1 MTKFYKHIV
10 DRLSY
15 NLLAL
20 FAFDRLI
27 KLASVIHFF
36 RRTPPPEPQSWPA
49 VTLLQP
55 ITRGASGLPGNLRS
69 RAVLDYPGE
78 IQHLFICD
86 AGDSYAQAECAAVM
100 AAFPSLQAELI
111 LVETSGNG
119 IASGIA
125 SKIEKLV
132 AALPHATGEVF
143 CSIDDDIALR
153 PGALRTM
160 LPYLLQPGVGAVFG
174 LACYTNWRN
183 VWSSLMSA
191 FVNINAL
198 LNYIPITY
206 LTEPFTIT
214 GQCFALRRTTF
225 ESVGGF
231 THMERRTDDDHELAR
246 RVRRCGLRNVQT
258 PMIYDIDNHFSSR
271 RGYEKQMKRWF
282 IYPRQA
288 MLPFMTPKERG
299 FSFLVTVGQLIPAL
313 LTLLVIFTLRRSA
326 LRALIISLGIFGA
339 VQAVCELGYLQR
351 GTPIRRWP
359 LLPLMA
365 ILGPL
370 HVLWALLTNEEIEWR
385 GQRLRIHVGGETEV
399 IA

>member
-1 MTKFYKHIV
+1 MTKFRRYIV
-10 DRLSY
+10 DRLSCG
-15 NLLAL
+15 LLAL

-86 AGDSYAQAECAAVM
+86 AGDSYAQAECAAWM
-100 AAFPSLQAELI
+100 AAFPSLQARLI
-111 LVETSGNG
+111 LVETPGN
-119 IASGIA
+119 GIA

-143 CSIDDDIALR
+143 CSIDDDVALR
-153 PGALRTM
+153 PMALRTM

-183 VWSSLMSA
+183 TWSSLMSV

-214 GQCFALRRTTF
+214 GQCFALRRATF
-225 ESVGGF
+225 ERVGGF
-231 THMERRTDDDHELAR
+231 THMEGRIDDDHELAR

-258 PMIYDIDNHFSSR
+258 PMIYDIDNHFSSGR
-271 RGYEKQMKRWF
+271 DYEKQMKRWF
-282 IYPRQA
+282 IFPRQM
-288 MLPFMTPKERG
+288 MLPFMTPKEQG

-313 LTLLVIFTLRRSA
+313 LTLLVVFTLRRSA
-326 LRALIISLGIFGA
+326 LRALIISLGVFGA
-339 VQAVCELGYLQR
+339 VQAVCEFAYLQR
-351 GTPIRRWP
+351 STPIRRWP

-365 ILGPL
+365 IFGPV
-370 HVLWALLTNEEIEWR
+370 HVLRVLLTKEEVEWR
-385 GQRLRIHVGGETEV
+385 GQRLRIRIGGEAE
-399 IA
+399 ILS